1 MLLILKFKINI
12 MDKILFPS
20 NQFLW
25 SEIDNINF
33 PFINLEQ
40 IEDKNDIESTNQFN
54 GFDELAQSSKEE
66 SKINKIK
73 FVTKSNKTSF
83 IVSKKKT
90 QREEKSKD
98 IPVSNGRWSK
108 EERIQFAQCLWKF
121 GTNWKKINNI
131 ITTRDNIQIRSH
143 AQKFL
148 VKLKSNEEIIKKKL
162 KLNNLNWAK
171 SFKILKENFND
182 EELLSLLTSIE
193 SELGDNNR
201 MTQRYLERKQLLKKI
216 LDSTHEC
223 STVVTSLEENNS
235 IICNNNV
242 LDLKE
247 TNENTNFVNEN
258 ELEDLNMKKNC
269 ENLIDS
275 DKNNAFLGMFSR
287 NTENSYENDENEN
300 IDKVNILTDKY
311 MVNYDY
317 SNLNEKNIN
326 FYE

>member
-1 MLLILKFKINI
+1 
-12 MDKILFPS
+12 MDKISSFS
-20 NQFLW
+20 KQFLL

-33 PFINLEQ
+33 PFINFET
-40 IEDKNDIESTNQFN
+40 IEDKNDIESNYHFN
-54 GFDELAQSSKEE
+54 GFHDLTLSSPKNEP
-66 SKINKIK
+66 KINKIK
-73 FVTKSNKTSF
+73 FVTKPNKTSF
-83 IVSKKKT
+83 IISKKKT
-90 QREEKSKD
+90 QREEKSVD
-98 IPVSNGRWSK
+98 NPISTGRWSR

-121 GTNWKKINNI
+121 GTNWSKIINI

-201 MTQRYLERKQLLKKI
+201 MTQRYLERKQLLKKT
-216 LDSTHEC
+216 LDSTQEY
-223 STVVTSLEENNS
+223 SIGLTSLDENNS
-235 IICNNNV
+235 IICNNSG

-247 TNENTNFVNEN
+247 TNENSNSVIEN

-269 ENLIDS
+269 EILIES
-275 DKNNAFLGMFSR
+275 DKNKTFPGLFR
-287 NTENSYENDENEN
+287 NPENCYENYENEN
-300 IDKVNILTDKY
+300 IDKVSIFSDEY
-311 MVNYDY
+311 MDNYNY
-317 SNLNEKNIN
+317 SNLDEKNN
-326 FYE
+326 FNLFE